1 MYIVI
6 VDVVIKKEFAEQ
18 YRAAIV
24 AQAEASMLNEEDCQ
38 RFEVLQTPGD
48 PCSFTLVEAYTD
60 EAAFSEVHR
69 NTPYYLRY
77 SEKSSPW
84 VESKTARKFERVW
97 PE

>member
-18 YRAAIV
+18 YRTAIL

-48 PCSFTLVEAYTD
+48 PSRFTLVEAYTD
-60 EAAFSEVHR
+60 EAAFSETHR
-69 NTPYYLRY
+69 NTPYYKRY
-77 SEKSSPW
+77 SETTASW
-84 VESKTARKFERVW
+84 VESKSARKFERIW

>member
-18 YRAAIV
+18 YRAAIL

-38 RFEVLQTPGD
+38 RFEVLQAPGD
-48 PCSFTLVEAYTD
+48 PCSFTLLEAYTD

-77 SEKSSPW
+77 SEKTSSW
-84 VESKTARKFERVW
+84 VENKTARKFERVW